1 MGSGHPE
8 QRTHDCKRHDTTSLF
23 VVLDV
28 ASGKVIDSCQPRRR
42 SVEFRKCLD
51 HVEAKVPDD
60 LDIHIVMDNDATH
73 KTEAVRNGFAERPRW
88 NGHFTPVSAS
98 WINPVERF
106 FAELTQKRLRRD
118 VHRSVEE
125 LEARILAWIETFHAD
140 PNPFR
145 CTRSADDFLASRK
158 RCCVRDAEAA
168 TIEKT
173 PWAAIQHKGP
183 NWRIGTLG
191 RFCPQLPL
199 NLLSLHGVVTR
210 KLALLRDW
218 ESDFHRRNGQLPIFG
233 VGDQN
238 SVHEARIASTGIHC
252 WSAFL
257 EILAGQEGRGWAR
270 RIGLWTKTE
279 VCRQAMVTVRQMRD
293 A

>member
-1 MGSGHPE
+1 M
-8 QRTHDCKRHDTTSLF
+8 T
-23 VVLDV
+23 
-28 ASGKVIDSCQPRRR
+28 ASGTARPRCLPRSTLLRARSSAPVTGGAAPWSSTSFSITWRQTFPTTWTSTSSWTMTQLARRR
-42 SVEFRKCLD
+42 PCETGLSSVPLERTP
-51 HVEAKVPDD
+51 H
-60 LDIHIVMDNDATH
+60 
-73 KTEAVRNGFAERPRW
+73 AV
-88 NGHFTPVSAS
+88 TPVSAS
-98 WINPVERF
+98 WIHQVERF
-106 FAELTQKRLRRD
+106 FAERIQKQLRRGEQ
-118 VHRSVEE
+118 RSVEE
-125 LEARILAWIETFHAD
+125 LEARILEWIETFHAD
-140 PNPFR
+140 PDPF
-145 CTRSADDFLASRK
+145 CYTRSADDFLASRK
-158 RCCVRDAEAA
+158 RFCVRDAEAA

-183 NWRIGTLG
+183 NWKIGTLG
-191 RFCPQLPL
+191 RFCPQAPL
-199 NLLSLHGVVTR
+199 NLLNSHGVVTR

-257 EILAGQEGRGWAR
+257 EFLAGQEGRGWAR